1 MAIKEVAIVA
11 VIAVVLIIVGL
22 TISTVH
28 LATVGQSLTGK
39 IVLKP
44 CPLDSSVNAYALET
58 TDGTVYYLIA
68 GEDMYLIENAPELKP
83 WLREHLGKT
92 VALRGEIVTLNGSL
106 SLRSPEEMIR

>member
-39 IVLKP
+39 IVL
-44 CPLDSSVNAYALET
+44 
-58 TDGTVYYLIA
+58 
-68 GEDMYLIENAPELKP
+68 
-83 WLREHLGKT
+83 
-92 VALRGEIVTLNGSL
+92 
-106 SLRSPEEMIR
+106 